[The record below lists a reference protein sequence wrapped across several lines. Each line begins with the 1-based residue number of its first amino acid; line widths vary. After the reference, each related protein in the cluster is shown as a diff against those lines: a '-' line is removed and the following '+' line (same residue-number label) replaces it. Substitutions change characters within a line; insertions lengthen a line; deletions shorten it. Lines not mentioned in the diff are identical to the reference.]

1 MIDEGVG
8 VREEGL
14 KIMCEGGGEG
24 IHESGSMENIMDPVP
39 AK

>member
-1 MIDEGVG
+1 MMDEGVR

-14 KIMCEGGGEG
+14 KIMCEGGEG